1 MLEKGPWIARTEF
14 PHFARR
20 ETTCRKCRMPISG
33 QDRGASMAC
42 GLIRERFTKTRMQT
56 AERFSRTTK
65 ASQTIELTRAA
76 KVSARIKSG
85 GFAPQAEGRK
95 ARMLGPNFLHKTFAR
110 VSPLFLVAGFAFL
123 CPQFSHGEFSGAPPS
138 AQPELAVPHDADTHN
153 KSGKRQA
160 ASTQFARAEDLRAQ
174 LNSKPADKRTLS
186 EYKQVVSSYRR
197 VYLITPHATEVPD
210 ALLAVAELY
219 TEMGDR
225 FGRSYYQLA
234 ADSYQFLLHEYPTSH
249 YGQDAMLRI
258 ARLQKDQ
265 LGDSAAASKT
275 FEEFLKKYPRSARKR
290 DAQEALAEL
299 ALLRNTEDASA
310 SASASTTAPAA
321 NDAEKTA
328 EAAESA
334 RRVPADAVLAYSA
347 ANPGRAPRLRRITAS
362 AAADSTR
369 VTIDLEDLVQYAS
382 ARIRNPDRIFFDLHA
397 ARLTPEL
404 ARQNIH
410 VEGDLLSA
418 VRVAQNQTGVVRVVL
433 NVNGVKDYIASL
445 LTNPPQLVIDLYP
458 DTRAAAV
465 RAARAKR
472 NATQEPLEQPGVQA
486 VSTAATRVEP
496 FGPPAASGSVAVAG
510 PSAQA
515 RQPDALRGSGQAG
528 PTVPGGIAA
537 PAPSNS
543 SLVPNGGGGKS
554 RSKNAKSVGGKP
566 AAADRPDLIQPANAA
581 LPTRDGQSTLTRTL
595 GLKISRI
602 VIDPGHGGHDTGTIG
617 PTGLME
623 KDLCLDVALRLGK
636 IIQQRLPGAE
646 VVYTR
651 SDDTFISLEERT
663 RIANESRADLFIS
676 IHANSSHDHAARGVE
691 TYYLNLKGSPDAMEV
706 AARENA
712 TAQESIHDL
721 EDIVKKIARSEK
733 IDESR
738 EFAADIQESLARRIQ
753 KLNKTVKDRGVRKAP
768 FVVLVGADMPSIL
781 TEISFLS
788 NPADEQLLKK
798 PEHRQRVAEG
808 LYQGMANYLQSLNSM
823 TMNGPARSP
832 EPTAVSASV
841 EQSRNQR

>member
-1 MLEKGPWIARTEF
+1 MAEHQGKSEVGKAGMLA
-14 PHFARR
+14 
-20 ETTCRKCRMPISG
+20 G
-33 QDRGASMAC
+33 Q
-42 GLIRERFTKTRMQT
+42 
-56 AERFSRTTK
+56 
-65 ASQTIELTRAA
+65 
-76 KVSARIKSG
+76 
-85 GFAPQAEGRK
+85 
-95 ARMLGPNFLHKTFAR
+95 NFLHKMFAR
-110 VSPLFLVAGFAFL
+110 VSPVFLALSLAFI
-123 CPQFSHGEFSGAPPS
+123 CPHTS
-138 AQPELAVPHDADTHN
+138 LAREDSDSRN
-153 KSGKRQA
+153 NSNRRQA
-160 ASTQFARAEDLRAQ
+160 AATQFTHAEDLRAE
-174 LNSKPADKRTLS
+174 LNSKPAEKRTLS

-197 VYLITPHATEVPD
+197 VYLITPHAAEVPD

-219 TEMGDR
+219 SEMGDK

-234 ADSYQFLLHEYPTSH
+234 ADSYKFLLHEYPTSH
-249 YGQDAMLRI
+249 YGQDAMLRL

-265 LGDSAAASKT
+265 LGNAAEASKT
-275 FEEFLKKYPRSARKR
+275 FEEFLKKYPRTSRKR
-290 DAQEALAEL
+290 EAQESLAEM
-299 ALLRNTEDASA
+299 ALIRNDENSPSAKSEAAAGAS
-310 SASASTTAPAA
+310 
-321 NDAEKTA
+321 EKIA

-334 RRVPADAVLAYSA
+334 RRVPTDAVPVYSA
-347 ANPGRAPRLRRITAS
+347 ENSGKVPRLRRIGAS
-362 AAADSTR
+362 ASPDFTR
-369 VTIDLEDLVQYAS
+369 VTIDLEDLVQYSS

-404 ARQNIH
+404 ARQNIQ

-418 VRVAQNQTGVVRVVL
+418 ARVAQNQAGVVRVVL
-433 NVNGVKDYIASL
+433 NVNGVKDYTASL

-458 DTRAAAV
+458 DTRGAAV
-465 RAARAKR
+465 RAAKAKR
-472 NATQEPLEQPGVQA
+472 NATQGPIEEPGVQP
-486 VSTAATRVEP
+486 VSTAASRAEP
-496 FGPPAASGSVAVAG
+496 FGPPAAAARGDANGSISTT
-510 PSAQA
+510 PSSAA
-515 RQPDALRGSGQAG
+515 NP
-528 PTVPGGIAA
+528 AA

-543 SLVPNGGGGKS
+543 SLVPSGNGKS
-554 RSKNAKSVGGKP
+554 RSKNAKSVNAK
-566 AAADRPDLIQPANAA
+566 PDLAQPANAA

-595 GLKISRI
+595 GLKIGRI

-651 SDDTFISLEERT
+651 SDDTFIPLEERT
-663 RIANESRADLFIS
+663 RVANESKADLFIS
-676 IHANSSHDHAARGVE
+676 IHANSSHDHAARGIE

-712 TAQESIHDL
+712 TAQESVHDL

-823 TMNGPARSP
+823 TMNVPGK
-832 EPTAVSASV
+832 TAPVSASV

>member
-1 MLEKGPWIARTEF
+1 MLA
-14 PHFARR
+14 
-20 ETTCRKCRMPISG
+20 G
-33 QDRGASMAC
+33 Q
-42 GLIRERFTKTRMQT
+42 
-56 AERFSRTTK
+56 
-65 ASQTIELTRAA
+65 
-76 KVSARIKSG
+76 
-85 GFAPQAEGRK
+85 
-95 ARMLGPNFLHKTFAR
+95 NFLHKVFAR
-110 VSPLFLVAGFAFL
+110 VSPVFLALGLAFF
-123 CPQFSHGEFSGAPPS
+123 CVHTS
-138 AQPELAVPHDADTHN
+138 LARESFNTRSN
-153 KSGKRQA
+153 SNRRQA
-160 ASTQFARAEDLRAQ
+160 AATQFAHAEDLRAE
-174 LNSKPADKRTLS
+174 LNSKPAEKRTLS

-210 ALLAVAELY
+210 SLLAVAELY
-219 TEMGDR
+219 SEMGDK

-234 ADSYQFLLHEYPTSH
+234 ADSYKFLLHEYPTSH
-249 YGQDAMLRI
+249 YGQDAMLRM

-265 LGDSAAASKT
+265 LGEAAEAAKT
-275 FEEFLKKYPRSARKR
+275 FEEFLKKYPRSTRKR
-290 DAQEALAEL
+290 EAQESLAEL
-299 ALLRNTEDASA
+299 ALLRNDENSPSAKSEAPDADKA
-310 SASASTTAPAA
+310 
-321 NDAEKTA
+321 AEKTA

-334 RRVPADAVLAYSA
+334 RRVPADAVPVYLAENS
-347 ANPGRAPRLRRITAS
+347 GRVPRLRRIGTSAS
-362 AAADSTR
+362 ADSTR

-418 VRVAQNQTGVVRVVL
+418 VRVAQNQAGVVRVVL
-433 NVNGVKDYIASL
+433 NVNGVKDYTASL

-458 DTRAAAV
+458 DTRGAAV
-465 RAARAKR
+465 RAAKVKR
-472 NATQEPLEQPGVQA
+472 NATQGPIEEANTDSSAARDEHAGMQA

-496 FGPPAASGSVAVAG
+496 FGPPAPAASGAISGSSSVASSNA
-510 PSAQA
+510 ANA
-515 RQPDALRGSGQAG
+515 
-528 PTVPGGIAA
+528 AA
-537 PAPSNS
+537 PAPRNS
-543 SLVPNGGGGKS
+543 TLVPSGSGKS
-554 RSKNAKSVGGKP
+554 RSKNAKSAG
-566 AAADRPDLIQPANAA
+566 ARPDLIQPANAA

-651 SDDTFISLEERT
+651 SDDTFIPLEERT
-663 RIANESRADLFIS
+663 RVANESKADLFIS
-676 IHANSSHDHAARGVE
+676 IHANSSHDHAARGIE
-691 TYYLNLKGSPDAMEV
+691 TYYLNLRGSPDAMEV

-738 EFAADIQESLARRIQ
+738 EFAADIQESLAKRIQ
-753 KLNKTVKDRGVRKAP
+753 KLNRTVKDRGVRKAP
-768 FVVLVGADMPSIL
+768 FVVLVGADMPSVL

-823 TMNGPARSP
+823 TMNAPGKTVP
-832 EPTAVSASV
+832 VSASV